1 MTQLTSG
8 GKLEEHL
15 LILVYRR
22 DGIVN
27 SDFVNLVCEVAE
39 AADKFKRA
47 VNALT
52 FNMLHAHAAPCRV
65 MYKK

>member
-1 MTQLTSG
+1 M
-8 GKLEEHL
+8 

>member
-1 MTQLTSG
+1 MLT
-8 GKLEEHL
+8 
-15 LILVYRR
+15 LVYRR

-27 SDFVNLVCEVAE
+27 VDCINMVCEVAE